1 MNILISPDSFKGTL
15 DALSVCGII
24 KSAFSKVFPDAKIE
38 MLPLSDGGEGL
49 CSCLMTAV
57 GGEWCTATVSG
68 VFGEKTKAPYL
79 FINGN
84 TAVIEMA
91 SCAGL
96 PLAGEHKNPL
106 TATAFGV
113 GELIKDAV
121 NRGAEKIL
129 LGLGGSATNECGA
142 SAASALGWKFLDAD
156 GNSFI
161 PTGGTLLSV
170 AKIIPPKKPLSVTV
184 TAACDVDNPLFGEN
198 GAAYVFSPQKGADEN
213 GVRLLDRG
221 LRHISG
227 IIERDLHKDVKD
239 IKGAGAAGGMGAGA
253 VAFLGASLERG
264 IDIILSA
271 SSFCEKAE
279 KADLIITGEGR
290 LDSQSV
296 GGKVVSGVA
305 RRASLLKKPLITICG
320 CHGDGFE
327 EVGKLG
333 VSKMFCAVS
342 DNRPFDEIQKTCRE
356 DLLSVS
362 EKAALYTK
370 NIM

>member
-1 MNILISPDSFKGTL
+1 MNILIAPDSFKGTL
-15 DALSVCGII
+15 EADEVCRII
-24 KSAFSKVFPDAKIE
+24 GSAFQGIFPDANIVK
-38 MLPLSDGGEGL
+38 LPLSDGGEGL
-49 CSCLMTAV
+49 CSCLYNAGGGQWRTAF
-57 GGEWCTATVSG
+57 VSG
-68 VFGEKTKAPYL
+68 VFGKKTKVSYL
-79 FINGN
+79 IINGD

-96 PLAGEHKNPL
+96 PLAGDRKNPL

-113 GELIKDAV
+113 GELINHARKF
-121 NRGAEKIL
+121 GAEKIL

-142 SAASALGWKFLDAD
+142 SMASALGYKFLDKD
-156 GNSFI
+156 GTAFV

-170 AKIIPPKKPLSVTV
+170 AKIIPPEKPLSLSV
-184 TAACDVDNPLFGEN
+184 TAACDVDNPLFGKN

-279 KADLIITGEGR
+279 NADLIITGEGK

-296 GGKVVSGVA
+296 NGKVISGVA
-305 RRASLLKKPLITICG
+305 KRASLLRKPLITVCG

-333 VSKMFCAVS
+333 ALASFRAVS

-362 EKAALYTK
+362 EKAALYIK
-370 NIM
+370 NTI